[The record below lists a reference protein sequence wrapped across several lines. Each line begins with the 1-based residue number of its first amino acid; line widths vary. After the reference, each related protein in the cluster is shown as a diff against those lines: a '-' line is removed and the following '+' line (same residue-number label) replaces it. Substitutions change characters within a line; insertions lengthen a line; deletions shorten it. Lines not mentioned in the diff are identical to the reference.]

1 MPELS
6 VMLLPV
12 GLIPK
17 TDGVVPV
24 VGVVPVDGVVPVV
37 GVVVGVVLGVVVVG
51 VVLGVVVVEFV
62 VLVLHKL
69 VEQQNQHV
77 SYAQIH

>member
-6 VMLLPV
+6 VMLLPA

-17 TDGVVPV
+17 TGEVVVVGVVPV
-24 VGVVPVDGVVPVV
+24 VGVA
-37 GVVVGVVLGVVVVG
+37 VGVVLGVVVVG

>member
-17 TDGVVPV
+17 TDEVGV
-24 VGVVPVDGVVPVV
+24 VGVVPVLGVVPVV
-37 GVVVGVVLGVVVVG
+37 GVVVGVVLGVVVLG

-62 VLVLHKL
+62 VPVLHKL
-69 VEQQNQHV
+69 VEQQNHHV

>member
-1 MPELS
+1 
-6 VMLLPV
+6 MLLPV

-24 VGVVPVDGVVPVV
+24 VGVVPVDGVVP
-37 GVVVGVVLGVVVVG
+37 VVGVVLGVVVVG